1 MYMHLTDAHCHANFS
16 MFADGDGLAVGLRA
30 CVDACFSGDWEG
42 LRAFDAFEIKKAY
55 GLHPDLRISEFDNI
69 EFVEREVFERFL
81 PEVQQYLISADAIGE
96 TGLDARISERVPM
109 DLQRKV
115 FAAQLKLAD
124 KFRLPVI
131 VHCVGAWGGALDEHL
146 KWRQSG
152 DNITESQRLR
162 GEKEKR
168 FLIHAARCSAEMVRE
183 FEKIGGYFS
192 FGLRELSSEKGTLC
206 AAAVP
211 VDRLMVE
218 SDGVSS
224 REKIS
229 ETIEVLAKIK
239 EVDPIE
245 LSEKIYLN
253 FNNFYGK

>member
-1 MYMHLTDAHCHANFS
+1 MHMHLTDAHCHANFS
-16 MFADGDGLAVGLRA
+16 MFADGDGLAVGVRS

-42 LRAFDAFEIKKAY
+42 LRDFDAFEIKKAY
-55 GLHPDLRISEFDNI
+55 GLHPDLRISEFDDI
-69 EFVEREVFERFL
+69 GFVESEIFERFL

-96 TGLDARISERVPM
+96 TGLDARIADRVPM
-109 DLQRKV
+109 QLQRKV
-115 FAAQLKLAD
+115 FSAQLKLAD

-131 VHCVGAWGGALDEHL
+131 VHCVGAWGETFESILN
-146 KWRQSG
+146 WRKDG
-152 DNITESQRLR
+152 GNITESQILR

-192 FGLRELSSEKGTLC
+192 FGLRELNSAKGTLC
-206 AAAVP
+206 ASAVSE
-211 VDRLMVE
+211 DRLMVE

-229 ETIEVLAKIK
+229 ETIDALAKIRNA
-239 EVDPIE
+239 DPIE

-253 FNNFYGK
+253 FNNFYDK